1 MIDGKFDVVFR
12 GQIVR
17 GLDESVVK
25 SNLVTLFKSSPE
37 AVDKLFNG
45 NEVVVRKELDYATAM
60 KYQSAL
66 KKAGALA
73 LIKEIEQKTVA
84 AQPSQGKATFGVPV
98 EDDLNRSDQPESQG
112 YKEQSTADPLKN
124 TVAQSSVEEVNQQP
138 AGGVSQLS
146 TGNESAGTQDGLTVA
161 EPGAQILPDK
171 IYEKREVDT
180 SQLSL
185 ASVGERILPAKPP
198 EDHPKPSIEHL
209 KLEE

>member
-98 EDDLNRSDQPESQG
+98 EGDSNRSDQPESQSS
-112 YKEQSTADPLKN
+112 KEQSTADTLKN
-124 TVAQSSVEEVNQQP
+124 TVSQGSAEEFNQQP
-138 AGGVSQLS
+138 SGGVSQLS
-146 TGNESAGTQDGLTVA
+146 AGNETDGALDELTVA

-171 IYEKREVDT
+171 IYEKRDVDT

-185 ASVGERILPAKPP
+185 ASVGERILPEKPP
-198 EDHPKPSIEHL
+198 EEHLKPSIDHL

>member
-84 AQPSQGKATFGVPV
+84 AQQSQGK
-98 EDDLNRSDQPESQG
+98 
-112 YKEQSTADPLKN
+112 
-124 TVAQSSVEEVNQQP
+124 
-138 AGGVSQLS
+138 
-146 TGNESAGTQDGLTVA
+146 GNESAGAQDGLTVA

>member
-12 GQIVR
+12 GQVVR
-17 GLDESVVK
+17 GMDESVVK
-25 SNLVTLFKSSPE
+25 TNLVALFKSSPE
-37 AVDKLFNG
+37 AVEKLFTG
-45 NEVVVRKELDYATAM
+45 NEVVVRKDLDYGTAM

-73 LIKEIEQKTVA
+73 LIKEIEQKPIA
-84 AQPSQGKATFGVPV
+84 AQPSQGKASFGVRTSDDSAPSADVNSPQTNQQDSVDV
-98 EDDLNRSDQPESQG
+98 E
-112 YKEQSTADPLKN
+112 KTAETEVD
-124 TVAQSSVEEVNQQP
+124 SSVKSESTVNQSI
-138 AGGVSQLS
+138 ADNDSDSSQDS
-146 TGNESAGTQDGLTVA
+146 LTVA

-185 ASVGERILPAKPP
+185 ASAGERILPEKAP
-198 EDHPKPSIEHL
+198 ESHPQPSIDHL